1 MMQLIRKIKLIGPY
15 LFWLI
20 VLVLV
25 AVQAAQYNRFMSRGP
40 RFTAF
45 DGQELCE
52 RVKLQEESSYGFHDK
67 GLPKLPCDYLNR
79 GAK

>member
-1 MMQLIRKIKLIGPY
+1 MISFIRKIKLISPY

-20 VLVLV
+20 VIGLVV
-25 AVQAAQYNRFMSRGP
+25 AQAVEYNHFMSRGP
-40 RFTAF
+40 RFTAY

-52 RVKLQEESSYGFHDK
+52 RVKLLEDASYGVHDR

-79 GAK
+79 GAQ

>member
-1 MMQLIRKIKLIGPY
+1 MLQLIRKIKLIGPY

-20 VLVLV
+20 VLWLV
-25 AVQAAQYNRFMSRGP
+25 AVQAAQYNHFMSRGP
-40 RFTAF
+40 RFTAY

-52 RVKLQEESSYGFHDK
+52 RVKLLEDASYGLHDK

-79 GAK
+79 GAQ

>member
-1 MMQLIRKIKLIGPY
+1 MLQLIRNLKLIRPY

-20 VLVLV
+20 VIGLVV
-25 AVQAAQYNRFMSRGP
+25 AQAAQYNRFMSRGP
-40 RFTAF
+40 RFTAY

-52 RVKLQEESSYGFHDK
+52 RVKLLEEASYEFHDK

-79 GAK
+79 GTK